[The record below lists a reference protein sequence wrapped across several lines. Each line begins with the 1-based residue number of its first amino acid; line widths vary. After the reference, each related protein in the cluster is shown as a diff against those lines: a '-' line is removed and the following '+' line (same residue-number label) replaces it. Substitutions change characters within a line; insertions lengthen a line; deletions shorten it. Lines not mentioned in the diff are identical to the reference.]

1 MSLGMKLCKNKQE
14 PEQLFK
20 PVEFASSELSEV
32 IKKDDDVQP
41 EDHDPQSQGR
51 HPQQRRG
58 ILCAQKAF
66 VAIGAVV
73 GIGAVVA
80 IGAQVAIGALL
91 AIGAVVALGAEV
103 DTDGHCKYMQIR

>member
-1 MSLGMKLCKNKQE
+1 MRPVVFMSLGMKLCKDKQE

-20 PVEFASSELSEV
+20 PVVFASSELSEV

-58 ILCAQKAF
+58 IFCAQKAF

-73 GIGAVVA
+73 GIDEAVV
-80 IGAQVAIGALL
+80 IGAQVAICAF
-91 AIGAVVALGAEV
+91 
-103 DTDGHCKYMQIR
+103 